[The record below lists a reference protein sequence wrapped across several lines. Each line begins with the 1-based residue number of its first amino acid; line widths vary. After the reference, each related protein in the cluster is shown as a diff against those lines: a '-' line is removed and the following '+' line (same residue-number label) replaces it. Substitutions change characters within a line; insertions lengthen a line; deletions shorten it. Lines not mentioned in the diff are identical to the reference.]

1 MLYFLLERSLSE
13 QSLEDQNSKHR
24 SLHVLLKKKPIVPK
38 PAVDICYYGI
48 HHLPEFGDKCN
59 RCRVRS
65 RLRSNYSNCQIYLCL
80 QNKRNCF
87 EQFYD

>member
-13 QSLEDQNSKHR
+13 QSLEDQKSKHR
-24 SLHVLLKKKPIVPK
+24 SQHVLMEKKPIVPK

-48 HHLPEFGDKCN
+48 YHLPEFGDKCN

-80 QNKRNCF
+80 QKKRNCF